1 MLDVTYEYVPPSS
14 IASIQHHQKTMDST
28 TLFIFIIASLLA
40 KSMALRNY
48 EGLYQLTKVIDD
60 IVGEI
65 PLPDGEYTIRIV
77 PAKGVVN
84 QYDISIKLGNSMG
97 ASAVVSDSDNGSL
110 EDAVSISG
118 VRSTMMMPPPE
129 LFKVEVAISDVLP
142 AATSIDLEGNLLL
155 IKGSKGSLQ
164 ASRKI

>member
-1 MLDVTYEYVPPSS
+1 
-14 IASIQHHQKTMDST
+14 MDST

-40 KSMALRNY
+40 KSIALRKY
-48 EGLYQLTKVIDD
+48 EGFYQLTKVIDH

-65 PLPDGEYTIRIV
+65 PLPDGEYTVRIE

-84 QYDISIKLGNSMG
+84 QYDISIKLGNNMG
-97 ASAVVSDSDNGSL
+97 ASAVVFDLDNGSL

-118 VRSTMMMPPPE
+118 VRSTMMMPPHE